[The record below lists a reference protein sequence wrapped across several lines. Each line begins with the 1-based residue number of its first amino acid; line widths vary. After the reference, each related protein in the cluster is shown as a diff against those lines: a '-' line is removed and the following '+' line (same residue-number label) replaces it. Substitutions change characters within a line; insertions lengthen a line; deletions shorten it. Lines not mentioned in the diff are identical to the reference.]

1 MYSQLTTELASVNQ
15 SYY

>member
-1 MYSQLTTELASVNQ
+1 MYSQLTTKLASVNQ